1 MGLQASLG
9 LTSLKQFADEMRKRG
24 LCLKNAK
31 EYGNK
36 LPVELKKHTVLCVK
50 KEEAKQFKLCK
61 KCLVMIH

>member
-1 MGLQASLG
+1 
-9 LTSLKQFADEMRKRG
+9 MRKRG